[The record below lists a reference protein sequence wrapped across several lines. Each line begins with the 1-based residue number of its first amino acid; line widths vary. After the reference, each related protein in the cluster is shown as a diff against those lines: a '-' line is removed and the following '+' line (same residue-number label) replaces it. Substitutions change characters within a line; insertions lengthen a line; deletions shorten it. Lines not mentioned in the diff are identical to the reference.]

1 MKHWNLTSV
10 DQATSAGPHV
20 LFSTPEARGVI
31 IDLGPGEEMGEHRVR
46 ERAVLQVIDGR
57 VELAAAGEAVTCP
70 QGTLIVFEPGEQHT
84 VRALDHVRLL
94 LLLAPWPAL
103 DHYEEGEG
111 EDPHE
116 LPAHAT
122 RPPD

>member
-1 MKHWNLTSV
+1 MKHWDLAAV
-10 DQATSAGPHV
+10 DNATSAGPQV
-20 LFSTPEARGVI
+20 LFSTPEARAVI
-31 IDLGPGEEMGEHRVR
+31 VDLAAGEQMGEHRVR
-46 ERAVLQVIDGR
+46 ERAVLQVIAGR
-57 VELAAAGEAVTCP
+57 AELTVGDETIICP
-70 QGTLIVFEPGEQHT
+70 EGTLIVLDPGEQHG

-94 LLLAPWPAL
+94 LLLAPWPAP
-103 DHYEEGEG
+103 DHYEAGEG